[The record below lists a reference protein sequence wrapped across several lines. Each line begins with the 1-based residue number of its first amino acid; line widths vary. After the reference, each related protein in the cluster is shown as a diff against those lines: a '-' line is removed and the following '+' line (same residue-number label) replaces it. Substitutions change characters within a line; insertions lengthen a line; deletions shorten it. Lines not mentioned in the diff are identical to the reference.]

1 MAEAAPARKV
11 QFTVPPADVTVNE
24 WLDFQ
29 YSPSE
34 SLRRLIREAVAREGF
49 VDVANRPVRP
59 PRNPVYVAQDF
70 PPDNALTA
78 PPVYDDEPEPEPELE
93 PEPEPA
99 PTATRRSSTRSS
111 EAKPAASSS
120 SKPAAAKP
128 SASKPSSPK
137 TPSAKPK
144 AAAPSSDATSASAT
158 IDDILGL

>member
-78 PPVYDDEPEPEPELE
+78 PPVYDDEPEPERERE
-93 PEPEPA
+93 PEPE
-99 PTATRRSSTRSS
+99 PTATRRSSTRS
-111 EAKPAASSS
+111 AQTKPAASPSKSS
-120 SKPAAAKP
+120 S
-128 SASKPSSPK
+128 SKPSSPK
-137 TPSAKPK
+137 ATPAKPK
-144 AAAPSSDATSASAT
+144 AAAPSADATSASAT

>member
-24 WLDFQ
+24 WLDLQ

-93 PEPEPA
+93 PA
-99 PTATRRSSTRSS
+99 PKATRRSSTRS
-111 EAKPAASSS
+111 AQTKPAASPS
-120 SKPAAAKP
+120 KP

-137 TPSAKPK
+137 APSAKPK
-144 AAAPSSDATSASAT
+144 AAAPSADATSASAT